1 MSVTRRERITG
12 GLGTCPVCMSLCAA
26 FLALGLLVFG
36 LGRSLDAEA
45 LALAGLAG
53 AALSGPLLLL
63 HAIFYLVR
71 RRTEPPPEPSRRL
84 HPVEIPAE
92 RHSSCCGRWS

>member
-1 MSVTRRERITG
+1 MTG
-12 GLGTCPVCMSLCAA
+12 RLGTCPVCMSLCAA

-36 LGRSLDAEA
+36 LGDSLDLLPLEA
-45 LALAGLAG
+45 AGLAG
-53 AALSGPLLLL
+53 AAVAGPLLLL

-71 RRTEPPPEPSRRL
+71 RRALPPPAPNRRL

-92 RHSSCCGRWS
+92 RHSTCCGRWS